1 MLKRNKIL
9 LIICFAAICLSS
21 APAMADPYM
30 MNATT
35 AAGMRQLS
43 ISAGDIGFSYYVGYN
58 PGDLADRVF
67 GLYSEYGATMNLD
80 VGFTGNLVDNDG
92 SDSAIAQIGLV
103 NLTLPGG
110 VPTYSPLGLSGN
122 FDGFKLPI
130 SNDDNNDTW
139 RYQAYVTVGDTL
151 TPTYF
156 SGWSTLASGTETD
169 LLVSFSSI
177 DFATVTGI
185 GFNIEWKPSLNGGD
199 LSDEYHTSVVP
210 IPAAVLLGILG
221 LGVVGIKLRKYA

>member
-1 MLKRNKIL
+1 MKRKKVL
-9 LIICFAAICLSS
+9 LIICFAAICMISTPAS
-21 APAMADPYM
+21 AGMYTMD
-30 MNATT
+30 ATT

-43 ISAGDIGFSYYVGYN
+43 VSAGDIGNLYYVGYN

-67 GLYSEYGATMNLD
+67 GVYTSYGATMNLD
-80 VGFTGNLVDNDG
+80 VGFTGNLVDNG
-92 SDSAIAQIGLV
+92 GGDSAIAQIGLV
-103 NLTLPGG
+103 NLGATGG
-110 VPTYSPLGLSGN
+110 PTYLPLGLSGT

-151 TPTYF
+151 TPTYV

-169 LLVSFSSI
+169 LLVSFNSNI

-185 GFNIEWKPSLNGGD
+185 GFNIEWQPSLNGGD

-210 IPAAVLLGILG
+210 LPTAVLLGILG
-221 LGVVGIKLRKYA
+221 LGAVGIKLRRYA